1 MLNILNPNAITIDF
15 TSVDAVQDCKK
26 WSPHLEQT
34 KEKNR
39 AELVNTVLGIKDF
52 QSVLDVVSIHIISHL
67 NVLCTQILQKDVNIY
82 EIT

>member
-1 MLNILNPNAITIDF
+1 MRFKIILHLEPMLN
-15 TSVDAVQDCKK
+15 
-26 WSPHLEQT
+26 HLEPT